1 MPALHALPAIGEALG
16 ELAGPRRALSLAVR
30 AGVQEEAFRALPHP
44 CPAQN
49 AWCSG
54 HCAAPPAQP
63 ESIGARAAGP
73 EADGLAGTSFA
84 AQGSRS
90 SGRASGGL
98 PAGRGEGTLLWPG
111 EL

>member
-1 MPALHALPAIGEALG
+1 MVSTAISPSGQVELLGSGEHGGLPALHALPAIVEALG

-73 EADGLAGTSFA
+73 EADGVAGTSFA
-84 AQGSRS
+84 AQ
-90 SGRASGGL
+90 
-98 PAGRGEGTLLWPG
+98 
-111 EL
+111 